1 MCGRV
6 VSAAIVTKDILNRR
20 ASLLITKDINE
31 IRESLNEDEKSIR
44 VCLDCWRVVERQQSR
59 VETPNYI
66 YAYNEGIN
74 LEKELEI
81 LINNDNKI
89 NKAVILNKLQQLEFI
104 TQQFSTNNKLTNA
117 IKVKFQQSL
126 KIYLQYVKTLNKQEI
141 RENVDNNNKREDNN
155 EDRDLH
161 LLQPLL
167 EQQSQLESMIN
178 EANANRKFDDL
189 IVLNKNLLEIN
200 AEINKIVK

>member
-1 MCGRV
+1 M
-6 VSAAIVTKDILNRR
+6 
-20 ASLLITKDINE
+20 NE
-31 IRESLNEDEKSIR
+31 IRETLNEDEKSIR

-66 YAYNEGIN
+66 YAYNEGVN